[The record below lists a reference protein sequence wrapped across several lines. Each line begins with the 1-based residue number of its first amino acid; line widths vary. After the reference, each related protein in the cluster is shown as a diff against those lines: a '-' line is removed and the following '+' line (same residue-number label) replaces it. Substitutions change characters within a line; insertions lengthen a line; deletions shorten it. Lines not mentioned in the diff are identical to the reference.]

1 MIILGLNAYHADA
14 SACLVVDGQLV
25 AAAEEERFCRV
36 KHWAGLPARAVS
48 ACLNQAGLEA
58 SAIDRIA
65 VNRNPS
71 TNLLKKA
78 AYAFAKRPGLG
89 AIRDRL
95 ANACKVRDV
104 RGEVESKLGLAKG
117 ILKAPL
123 HSVEHHRAHLA
134 SAFLVS
140 PFESAAVASVDGF
153 GDFVSSMIGDR
164 KSTRLNSSHVKISY
178 AVFCLKKNK
187 RRDLPSKAT

>member
-36 KHWAGLPARAVS
+36 KHWAGLPARAVG

-58 SAIDRIA
+58 SAIDCIA

-78 AYAFAKRPGLG
+78 
-89 AIRDRL
+89 
-95 ANACKVRDV
+95 
-104 RGEVESKLGLAKG
+104 
-117 ILKAPL
+117 
-123 HSVEHHRAHLA
+123 
-134 SAFLVS
+134 
-140 PFESAAVASVDGF
+140 
-153 GDFVSSMIGDR
+153 DR
-164 KSTRLNSSHVKISY
+164 KSTRLNSSHANTSY
-178 AVFCLKKNK
+178 AAFCLKKK
-187 RRDLPSKAT
+187 PAVAPVAVRARPVAGSDGPS

>member
-89 AIRDRL
+89 EI
-95 ANACKVRDV
+95 
-104 RGEVESKLGLAKG
+104 G
-117 ILKAPL
+117 
-123 HSVEHHRAHLA
+123 RA
-134 SAFLVS
+134 SCRERV
-140 PFESAAVASVDGF
+140 
-153 GDFVSSMIGDR
+153 
-164 KSTRLNSSHVKISY
+164 
-178 AVFCLKKNK
+178 
-187 RRDLPSKAT
+187 

>member
-14 SACLVVDGQLV
+14 SACLVVNGQLV

-36 KHWAGLPARAVS
+36 KHWAGLPVSAVS

-89 AIRDRL
+89 AIGTAWRMPPGC
-95 ANACKVRDV
+95 AMAAVKWNP
-104 RGEVESKLGLAKG
+104 S
-117 ILKAPL
+117 
-123 HSVEHHRAHLA
+123 LA
-134 SAFLVS
+134 SPRAF
-140 PFESAAVASVDGF
+140 
-153 GDFVSSMIGDR
+153 
-164 KSTRLNSSHVKISY
+164 
-178 AVFCLKKNK
+178 
-187 RRDLPSKAT
+187 

>member
-14 SACLVVDGQLV
+14 SACLVVNGQLV
-25 AAAEEERFCRV
+25 AAAEEERFERV
-36 KHWAGLPARAVS
+36 KQWAGLPASPVRD
-48 ACLNQAGLEA
+48 CLNQAGLEA

-89 AIRDRL
+89 AIRDRA
-95 ANACKVRDV
+95 ANASRVRGV
-104 RGEVESKLGLAKG
+104 RGEGESKLGLANG
-117 ILKAPL
+117 TLKAPL
-123 HSVEHHRAHLA
+123 HSVAHHRPHLA

-140 PFESAAVASVDGF
+140 PFASPAVASVDGF
-153 GDFVSSMIGDR
+153 GDFVSSMIGMGEG
-164 KSTRLNSSHVKISY
+164 N
-178 AVFCLKKNK
+178 
-187 RRDLPSKAT
+187 